1 MSSRIV
7 RMIVNFAR
15 CANILR
21 TGYMVAMVTK
31 SYRVSHEVTNLGWVY
46 FDFALGDDSRN
57 PVWMKAAANLG
68 PV

>member
-46 FDFALGDDSRN
+46 FDFALGDETWVKYTGQMAEHQN
-57 PVWMKAAANLG
+57 
-68 PV
+68 